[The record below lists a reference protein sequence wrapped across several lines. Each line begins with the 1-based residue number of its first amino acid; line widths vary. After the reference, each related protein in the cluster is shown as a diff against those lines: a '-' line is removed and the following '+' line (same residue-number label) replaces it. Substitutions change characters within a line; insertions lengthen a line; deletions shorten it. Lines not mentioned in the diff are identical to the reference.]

1 MNQRYDKTSEEGKLE
16 KQRQIPFH
24 MHINLELLDCIYL
37 VCSMIL
43 EVLFSFSFFLF
54 FFFFDSL
61 KMDNNNNLFFFFSSF
76 YRFHLW
82 RQVIMKQEKE
92 LWVNILKEFW
102 MPLKD
107 NSFLVRFFFPFFSS
121 FFIYFSFL
129 FILKNKINSINQYI

>member
-92 LWVNILKEFW
+92 L
-102 MPLKD
+102 
-107 NSFLVRFFFPFFSS
+107 
-121 FFIYFSFL
+121 
-129 FILKNKINSINQYI
+129 